1 MAYQR
6 DHILLEFGG
15 RNRGKPTEL
24 MPVVSYLS
32 GIAGMDVLLLP
43 AATVNAYDTGYIL
56 WEKLTALHQF
66 CTQTKAPNPA
76 RLARH
81 WYDVDCLLR
90 NHFASPYETLEAMRN
105 VVEMKQ
111 RRWCVPGVDFTQVIV
126 GNLQLLPDDAER
138 FAAIAGDHQTAVE
151 GECSLVSLM
160 DLLTLPIAFVI
171 RKMKSI
177 VLCVIHRYSLTLPI
191 YPPAI
196 WHNPF
201 E

>member
-1 MAYQR
+1 MDTLQ
-6 DHILLEFGG
+6 L
-15 RNRGKPTEL
+15 PT
-24 MPVVSYLS
+24 
-32 GIAGMDVLLLP
+32 
-43 AATVNAYDTGYIL
+43 ATVNAYDTGYIL

-81 WYDVDCLLR
+81 WYDVDCLLS

-111 RRWCVPGVDFTQVIV
+111 RRWSVPGVDFTQVIV

-151 GECSLVSLM
+151 GECSFISLT
-160 DLLTLPIAFVI
+160 DLLTLPIVFVM

-177 VLCVIHRYSLTLPI
+177 VY
-191 YPPAI
+191 A
-196 WHNPF
+196 
-201 E
+201 